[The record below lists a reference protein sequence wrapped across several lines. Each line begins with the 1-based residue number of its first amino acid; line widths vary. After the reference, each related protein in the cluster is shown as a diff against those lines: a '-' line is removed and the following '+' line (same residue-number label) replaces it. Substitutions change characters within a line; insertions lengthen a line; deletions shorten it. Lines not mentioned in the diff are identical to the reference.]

1 VSGLNLASME
11 ASDMLDVIHYFY
23 DDDNRYN
30 GYDEAKIVSGFR
42 DAVYRIMYKT
52 DYSFKMDDD
61 ESEVKNFD
69 DLEFDDSGSMEK
81 EEPVVPFNPRASN
94 VKPYTPPTEFK
105 EDSSKPFGSILDAP
119 LS

>member
-1 VSGLNLASME
+1 MSGLNLAGME

-42 DAVYRIMYKT
+42 DAVYSIMYKK
-52 DYSFKMDDD
+52 DYLFKMDD
-61 ESEVKNFD
+61 S
-69 DLEFDDSGSMEK
+69 DSGIKDFDEIDQMVLDSEEK

-105 EDSSKPFGSILDAP
+105 EDSSKPFGSVLDAP